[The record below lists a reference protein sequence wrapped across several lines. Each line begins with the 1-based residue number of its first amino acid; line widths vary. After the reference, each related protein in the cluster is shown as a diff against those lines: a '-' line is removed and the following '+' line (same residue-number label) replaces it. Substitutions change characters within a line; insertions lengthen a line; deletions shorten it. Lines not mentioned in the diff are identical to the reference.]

1 MLQEMVS
8 RSTVALAGSTSGD
21 RGEGRVPADGVL
33 GALSS
38 FELAERLVQVWIR
51 SDQHLRTL
59 GGLNEQLTRAR
70 RYLDSAPPR
79 RALGAAYVERLREKR
94 AACLAMLKSERRT
107 ALALMGESDA
117 RAAGGRR
124 RALGA

>member
-8 RSTVALAGSTSGD
+8 RSTVALAESTFRD
-21 RGEGRVPADGVL
+21 RGATDGLL

-51 SDQHLRTL
+51 SDRHLRTL
-59 GGLNEQLTRAR
+59 EGLNTRLTRAR
-70 RYLDSAPPR
+70 RYLDSAASR
-79 RALGAAYVERLREKR
+79 RALGEAYVERLRAKR
-94 AACLAMLKSERRT
+94 AACLAMLGAERRE
-107 ALALMGESDA
+107 ALALMKESEA
-117 RAAGGRR
+117 RADGGRR